1 MQNVFLGVAD
11 AGFRVDE
18 EILADAADVAV
29 GVEVA
34 G

>member
-1 MQNVFLGVAD
+1 VFLGVAD

-18 EILADAADVAV
+18 EIVDDAADVAM

-34 G
+34 AA